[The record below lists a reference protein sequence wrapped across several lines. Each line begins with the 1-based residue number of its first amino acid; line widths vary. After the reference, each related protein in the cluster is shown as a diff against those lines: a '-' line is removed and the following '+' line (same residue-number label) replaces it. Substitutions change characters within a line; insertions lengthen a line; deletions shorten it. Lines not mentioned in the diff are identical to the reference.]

1 MVPIISVYFLM
12 FFFFCVPLSML
23 PGSTVTRHLKYVLG
37 TSREVVVYLLVD
49 TLYLNKY

>member
-1 MVPIISVYFLM
+1 MVPIISVYLLI
-12 FFFFCVPLSML
+12 FFFCVPLSML
-23 PGSTVTRHLKYVLG
+23 PSSTVTRHLKYVLG